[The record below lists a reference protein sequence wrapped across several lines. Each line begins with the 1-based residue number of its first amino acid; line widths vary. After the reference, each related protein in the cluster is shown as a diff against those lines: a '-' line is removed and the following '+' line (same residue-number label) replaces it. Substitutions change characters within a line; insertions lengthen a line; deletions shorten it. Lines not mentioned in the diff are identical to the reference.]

1 MRTSHTRRGSAVEA
15 GPPLPQS
22 DSLSSSP
29 HHSIRSVRT
38 AATLCGAAALSLLGG
53 CSSVLLD
60 PKGDIGVQEKNL
72 ILIALGLMLLV
83 VIPVV
88 ALTLWFAWRYRAS
101 NTRAAYAP
109 KWAHSTA
116 IEVVVWSIPCMI
128 VLALGVLIW
137 RTTHSLDP
145 YKPIESQ
152 QKPIRVDVV
161 ALNWKWLFLY
171 PDYGVA
177 SVNQLAIPVDTPVSF
192 RLTADSLMNSFFIPQ
207 LGSQVYAMSGMQTQ
221 LHLIANHP
229 GTYAGRSAAFSGAGF
244 SDMHFDTLAT
254 NRAGFD
260 AWIARAKASPAVLSR
275 SAYIQLAQPGE
286 KALVAFYSNIAPGLF
301 DGVVGQYMRGVHGNP
316 ICGSGTG
323 VNGMN
328 GVNNPALTRDPR
340 GLVPTT
346 SAGSASAAR
355 STTSALLAAE

>member
-1 MRTSHTRRGSAVEA
+1 MSTYGWVCAIVNLEPDMRIPHTRRGPAAEA
-15 GPPLPQS
+15 GPPLSQS
-22 DSLSSSP
+22 ASRLRSSFP
-29 HHSIRSVRT
+29 HAVRHART
-38 AATLCGAAALSLLGG
+38 AATLAGAAALALLGG
-53 CSSVLLD
+53 CNSVLLD

-83 VIPVV
+83 VIPVI

-101 NTRAAYAP
+101 NTRATYAP

-116 IEVVVWSIPCMI
+116 IEVVVWSIPCVI
-128 VLALGVLIW
+128 VLTLGVLIW
-137 RTTHSLDP
+137 HTTHSLDP

-161 ALNWKWLFLY
+161 ALNWKWLFIY

-229 GTYAGRSAAFSGAGF
+229 GTYAGRSAAFSGPGF

-254 NRAGFD
+254 SRADFD

-275 SAYIQLAQPGE
+275 GAYQQLAQPGE
-286 KALVAFYSNIAPGLF
+286 KAPVALYSNVAPGLF
-301 DGVVGQYMRGVHGNP
+301 DGVVGQYMRDVHGNP
-316 ICGSGTG
+316 ICGTG
-323 VNGMN
+323 ANV
-328 GVNNPALTRDPR
+328 PALTLERS
-340 GLVPTT
+340 G
-346 SAGSASAAR
+346 AR
-355 STTSALLAAE
+355 APATLAAE